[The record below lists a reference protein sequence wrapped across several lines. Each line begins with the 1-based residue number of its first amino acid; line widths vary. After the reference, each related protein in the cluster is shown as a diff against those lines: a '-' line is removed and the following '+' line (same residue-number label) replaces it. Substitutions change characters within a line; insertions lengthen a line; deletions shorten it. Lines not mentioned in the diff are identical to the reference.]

1 MRRKRSLRE
10 ELVEAATALTLE
22 QKKMMMSHGNGDTMG
37 DVTSFE
43 KDNRDHE
50 TSPTLVEFDILLEE
64 AHVDHTST
72 HRRATE
78 EEQHNDLDNAPPQAE
93 LARKHGLRDDAGFWE
108 LFQAQVMSDM
118 GPIIKIIPAPVKAFV
133 GDQVRNLRPVLV
145 GAKGAVGPHAGSPK

>member
-1 MRRKRSLRE
+1 MAALTEVNLLEIITSAGYKIDETQEKPTRE

-50 TSPTLVEFDILLEE
+50 TSPTLVEPDANIEE

-118 GPIIKIIPAPVKAFV
+118 GPIIKIIPAP
-133 GDQVRNLRPVLV
+133 
-145 GAKGAVGPHAGSPK
+145 